1 MSRLWV
7 CHCIAHTKSLLTGIE
22 RKVGVTFTVP
32 GRNRADAARRARQEI
47 VGAYD
52 SPNVARVSGGGLGEV
67 ATAHRIGG

>member
-7 CHCIAHTKSLLTGIE
+7 CHCIAHTKSLLTGRE

-47 VGAYD
+47 AGAYSD
-52 SPNVARVSGGGLGEV
+52 RWREV
-67 ATAHRIGG
+67 RHVDVELVQSLSS